1 MHRCTGIEKMYSAG
15 TVCMRASYNISL
27 YIVHIYG
34 GLYIYIYSIYIYI
47 SINV

>member
-34 GLYIYIYSIYIYI
+34 GLYIYIVYIYI
-47 SINV
+47 